1 MTDTRSNKF
10 LRSVGGANVLLT
22 PAEQKHTPGPWTYF
36 VGNANGRGLIR
47 VEADHDSPAAGT
59 HIASLTRDRVEDAKL
74 IISAVNER
82 DRLVVEKGAL
92 LIGQRHFKA
101 INAELVKALEN
112 LLNGPAE
119 GYVSPSEP
127 DSFENRT
134 CAARTALARAGRGT
148 L

>member
-1 MTDTRSNKF
+1 MTDTHSNKL
-10 LRSVGGANVLLT
+10 LRSVGGANVPLA

-82 DRLVVEKGAL
+82 DRLRAD
-92 LIGQRHFKA
+92 
-101 INAELVKALEN
+101 NAELLEALEDIVRRCNETPESTDWREINNVVNDALSIAAKAL
-112 LLNGPAE
+112 
-119 GYVSPSEP
+119 SK
-127 DSFENRT
+127 
-134 CAARTALARAGRGT
+134 AGKGT
-148 L
+148 P